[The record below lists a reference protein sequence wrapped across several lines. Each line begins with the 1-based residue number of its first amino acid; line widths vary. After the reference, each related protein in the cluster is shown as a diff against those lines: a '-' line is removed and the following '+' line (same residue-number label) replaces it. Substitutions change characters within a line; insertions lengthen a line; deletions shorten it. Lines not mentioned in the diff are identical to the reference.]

1 MNFLSLS
8 VYWGLR
14 FVFQRCGPI
23 SELFSS
29 VRSEIVQDSWRAP
42 QLNREQAPTRRQAWS
57 KQPPSNTA
65 QTVSWTRSC
74 QTPWLYMQLGEHT
87 HTHTQTWESLTA
99 GQQSAAPLPHPTAT
113 TQTLTVRVQTADT
126 RWEPHRNCSTELHV
140 SWWRCRRNPAW
151 LTVSV
156 SVCVSVCVDQQQQQQ
171 HSCNSPPAGSEA
183 ERMAPS
189 VGGVWVQQENNPQ
202 LSRNTDSV
210 AKVLKNH
217 TWVKVKVLF

>member
-87 HTHTQTWESLTA
+87 HTHTRTWESLTA

-140 SWWRCRRNPAW
+140 SCDAVEETLPGWRSLWVCVWVCVWTSSSSSSTAVIVPRLVLRRREWRHLSVESEYSRKTTRSCPGT
-151 LTVSV
+151 LTVLPKYSKIIL
-156 SVCVSVCVDQQQQQQ
+156 
-171 HSCNSPPAGSEA
+171 E
-183 ERMAPS
+183 
-189 VGGVWVQQENNPQ
+189 
-202 LSRNTDSV
+202 
-210 AKVLKNH
+210 
-217 TWVKVKVLF
+217 

>member
-65 QTVSWTRSC
+65 QAVSWTRSC

-87 HTHTQTWESLTA
+87 HTHTRTWESLTA

-113 TQTLTVRVQTADT
+113 TQTL
-126 RWEPHRNCSTELHV
+126 
-140 SWWRCRRNPAW
+140 
-151 LTVSV
+151 
-156 SVCVSVCVDQQQQQQ
+156 
-171 HSCNSPPAGSEA
+171 NSPRSDRRYPLRTAQKLFNRAPCKLVTLSKKPCLADGLCECVCECVCGPAA
-183 ERMAPS
+183 AAAA
-189 VGGVWVQQENNPQ
+189 Q
-202 LSRNTDSV
+202 L
-210 AKVLKNH
+210 
-217 TWVKVKVLF
+217 

>member
-87 HTHTQTWESLTA
+87 HTHTDMRVTHRWTA
-99 GQQSAAPLPHPTAT
+99 VCSSAPSS
-113 TQTLTVRVQTADT
+113 
-126 RWEPHRNCSTELHV
+126 NCNNTNS
-140 SWWRCRRNPAW
+140 
-151 LTVSV
+151 
-156 SVCVSVCVDQQQQQQ
+156 
-171 HSCNSPPAGSEA
+171 NSPRSDRRYPLRTAQKLFNRAPCKLVTLSKKPCLADGLCECVCECVCGPAA
-183 ERMAPS
+183 AAAAA
-189 VGGVWVQQENNPQ
+189 Q
-202 LSRNTDSV
+202 L
-210 AKVLKNH
+210 
-217 TWVKVKVLF
+217 